1 MGGADKKHLD
11 VTQRHLDDFARTGLR
26 TLCLATKEISE
37 EYYKQ
42 WKSKFDDASAAIDNR
57 EALIEEVA
65 AELEQDL
72 VLVGATA
79 IEDKLQDGV
88 PETIANLLRASI
100 KVWVLT
106 GDKQETAINIAHS
119 CRLFSLNMEIIKVN
133 ARSRDAAEAALKMYL
148 DEANSS

>member
-1 MGGADKKHLD
+1 MYSIQQICISAIKTI
-11 VTQRHLDDFARTGLR
+11 VSQRLIFKIHDWFQ
-26 TLCLATKEISE
+26 
-37 EYYKQ
+37 Q

-106 GDKQETAINIAHS
+106 GDKQETAINIGHS
-119 CRLFSLNMEIIKVN
+119 CRLLSKDVPLIALNTLDLASTKQEIEVN
-133 ARSRDAAEAALKMYL
+133 IYL
-148 DEANSS
+148 DLFNLPL

>member
-1 MGGADKKHLD
+1 MYSI
-11 VTQRHLDDFARTGLR
+11 QQI
-26 TLCLATKEISE
+26 CISAM
-37 EYYKQ
+37 KLLKLTIFKIHDLFQQ

-88 PETIANLLRASI
+88 PETIANLLRANI

-106 GDKQETAINIAHS
+106 GDKQETAINIGHS
-119 CRLFSLNMEIIKVN
+119 CRLLSKDVPLIALNTLDLASTKQEIEVN
-133 ARSRDAAEAALKMYL
+133 VYL
-148 DEANSS
+148 NLFNLPLQSSYLRND

>member
-1 MGGADKKHLD
+1 MYSI
-11 VTQRHLDDFARTGLR
+11 QQI
-26 TLCLATKEISE
+26 CISAM
-37 EYYKQ
+37 KLLKLTIFKIHDLFQQ

-106 GDKQETAINIAHS
+106 GDKQETAINIGHS
-119 CRLFSLNMEIIKVN
+119 CRLLSKDVPLIALNTLDLASTKQEIEVN
-133 ARSRDAAEAALKMYL
+133 VYL
-148 DEANSS
+148 NLFNLPLQSSYLRND